1 MRMSTRRPRWVLM
14 RGCGERLSRRC
25 SPQPTTSN
33 RYRVASGRSWQ
44 ARRYSTRP
52 RHCMW
57 EWPNYPQYYI
67 PLADVRQTRTGRSAD
82 RRQVSGP
89 PLPNT
94 SSDSSHCPV
103 ARGARIEGEQTMLAD
118 GIPADE
124 VAVHI
129 QTSTEIEESSRK
141 LGLTPPQ
148 RVRRGYV
155 CGSKRLPSTQLV
167 ERRAS
172 LRS

>member
-1 MRMSTRRPRWVLM
+1 MNDYPTMIATANHVEPVPRRVRAFMAGEKVLD
-14 RGCGERLSRRC
+14 
-25 SPQPTTSN
+25 TTHAL
-33 RYRVASGRSWQ
+33 YV
-44 ARRYSTRP
+44 
-52 RHCMW
+52 W